1 MEIAALVISCLSLLV
16 AGFGTCQA
24 NKRAN
29 EALAASR
36 KSAVDARW
44 FAVQEAV
51 QRLIGFDPTA
61 EPVGERLQ
69 NLRITMTALVD
80 QLEGW
85 DGIDS
90 WLESERTLGATIS
103 RQVMEVS
110 AQGETVEQ
118 RVKNLEPLM
127 SWAHALSSNL
137 RLFRSTG
144 YDAGVLAGLQA
155 NAKAVVRS
163 IHERHSW
170 ELPHLTDPRVRPLN
184 SHGAN

>member
-1 MEIAALVISCLSLLV
+1 MVISGLSLLV
-16 AGFGTCQA
+16 AGLGTYQA

-29 EALAASR
+29 QALVASR

-44 FAVQEAV
+44 SAVQEAV

-69 NLRITMTALVD
+69 NLRITMIELVD

-90 WLESERTLGATIS
+90 WLEAERTLGATMS

-110 AQGETVEQ
+110 EQRETVEQ

-127 SWAHALSSNL
+127 SWAHALSINL
-137 RLFRSTG
+137 RRFRSTG
-144 YDAGVLAGLQA
+144 HDAEVLAELQA
-155 NAKAVVRS
+155 NAEAIIGS
-163 IHERHSW
+163 IHERHGW
-170 ELPHLTDPRVRPLN
+170 ELPPSANPRVRPLN
-184 SHGAN
+184 